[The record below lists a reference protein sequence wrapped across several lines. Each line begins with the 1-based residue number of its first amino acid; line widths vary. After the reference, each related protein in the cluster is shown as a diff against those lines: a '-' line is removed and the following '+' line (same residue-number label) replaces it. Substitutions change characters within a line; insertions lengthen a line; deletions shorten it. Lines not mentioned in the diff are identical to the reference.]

1 MKRYTIP
8 KIDFPILLF
17 IFAAVLVIEAG
28 AFGQSRYRAAGNS
41 RRLPGF
47 NTNTDRRSVEP
58 GELVAVDMA
67 GDGTPA
73 IDEPD
78 FVDTKTARFWIKPD
92 EPVVS
97 LTIGNESRA
106 YPLQILIWHEI
117 VNDTVSGVP
126 VAVTFSPLCYSANVF
141 LRRLGGTVYEFG
153 VSGFLRQSNMVMFD
167 RQTETMWQQ
176 ITGEA
181 IIGDLTGRKLALLPS
196 QIISFEQFSRAYPD
210 GRVLSRRT
218 GFRRNY
224 GRNPYAGY
232 DDVSDTPFNFPAQGD
247 KPQPKEKLI
256 AVGKGD
262 SYVAYPYSAASRVHV
277 IEDEIA
283 GEPVVVFYD
292 DDAVSALDNQRIAMS
307 RRSGSTGV
315 FDRRIGDLTLNFS
328 YHNGMFY
335 DQQTQS
341 IWDITGQAVD
351 GEMKGKKLRPIAHG
365 DYFSFA
371 WITFRPETSIF
382 RIEE

>member
-1 MKRYTIP
+1 MNLPSTNDPLAYAGSYV
-8 KIDFPILLF
+8 IDLGEQTLM
-17 IFAAVLVIEAG
+17 
-28 AFGQSRYRAAGNS
+28 
-41 RRLPGF
+41 GF
-47 NTNTDRRSVEP
+47 SAEQ
-58 GELVAVDMA
+58 VAV
-67 GDGTPA
+67 
-73 IDEPD
+73 ILESERYPD
-78 FVDTKTARFWIKPD
+78 AHVYK
-92 EPVVS
+92 VV
-97 LTIGNESRA
+97 
-106 YPLQILIWHEI
+106 
-117 VNDTVSGVP
+117 
-126 VAVTFSPLCYSANVF
+126 
-141 LRRLGGTVYEFG
+141 
-153 VSGFLRQSNMVMFD
+153 
-167 RQTETMWQQ
+167 
-176 ITGEA
+176 
-181 IIGDLTGRKLALLPS
+181 
-196 QIISFEQFSRAYPD
+196 RAYPD

-262 SYVAYPYSAASRVHV
+262 SYVAYPYSVASRVHV

-292 DDAVSALDNQRIAMS
+292 EGAVSALDNQRIALS

-371 WITFRPETSIF
+371 WITFRPETSIY